1 MDVQNPFVHNLGGY
15 LQLTK
20 LQMLKTGLGCL
31 TLLPIRLLIS
41 LIFLTL
47 ATSVGLLS
55 LCGLTEEEIEN
66 KPFSGWRLNCRK
78 VVSRI
83 LRFTYFCC
91 GFHWIKTS
99 GSQAE
104 PEEAP
109 ILVVGSHSSFFDAL
123 AVIVMGGPSVV
134 AKEETSHIP
143 FWGSLIKCTQ
153 PVLVKRNDP
162 NSRQGVINMI
172 KERTGPGSGWQQVF
186 IFPEGTCTNR
196 TSLILFRLGA
206 FIPGVPVQPICLR
219 YSNSLDTVTWTW
231 EGIGALKVL
240 CWTLA
245 QLHTNVQLEYLPPY
259 VPNQQEKDDPKLF
272 ASNVRAVMAKHLN
285 IPVTD
290 CNYFD
295 YLRIEKSLERL
306 KRLQKLQRRMESN
319 ITDKT
324 RYLEDVD
331 DVNDC
336 LATRETL
343 AERLGV
349 VDTLPELAKV
359 CDSLGVSE
367 DEAVMDVRHLRV
379 ASLVAS
385 EEDGL
390 RAFMDSLK
398 MFDKD
403 LGDAAISN
411 QTLSDILKH
420 HFFLSPKEAGILIGD
435 LTLEG
440 SVDTAKL
447 EEFLL
452 TKPNYVKVIRAGD
465 GELTNHDIALLL
477 ANKASRTAELMAAG
491 GSNLLLA
498 GKDVVSE
505 VSAKMAASR
514 EKMTDA
520 FSSSIAAGATA
531 LSSFSPINSGDYRSE
546 DKKSKTE

>member
-1 MDVQNPFVHNLGGY
+1 
-15 LQLTK
+15 
-20 LQMLKTGLGCL
+20 MLKIGLGSL
-31 TLLPIRLLIS
+31 ILLPIRLLIS
-41 LIFLTL
+41 LICLTL

-66 KPFSGWRLNCRK
+66 TPFSGWRLNCRK

-99 GSQAE
+99 GCQAK

-109 ILVVGSHSSFFDAL
+109 ILVVGSHSSFFDAI

-143 FWGSLIKCTQ
+143 FWGSLIRCTQ
-153 PVLVKRNDP
+153 PVLVKRTDP
-162 NSRQGVINMI
+162 NSRQTTINMI

-245 QLHTNVQLEYLPPY
+245 QLHTSVQLEYLPPY
-259 VPNQQEKDDPKLF
+259 VPNKQEKEDPKLF
-272 ASNVRAVMAKHLN
+272 ASNVRAVMAKQLN

-295 YLRIEKSLERL
+295 YLRIEKSLECL

-324 RYLEDVD
+324 RYLEDVED
-331 DVNDC
+331 DSDC
-336 LATRETL
+336 FATRKAL

-359 CDSLGVSE
+359 CDSFGVSGE
-367 DEAVMDVRHLRV
+367 GGEEAVIDVRQLRV

-385 EEDGL
+385 KEDGL

-398 MFDKD
+398 LFDKD
-403 LGDAAISN
+403 LGDNAVSKK
-411 QTLSDILKH
+411 TLDDILRH
-420 HFFLSPKEAGILIGD
+420 HFFLSPKEAGVFIGD
-435 LTLEG
+435 LGMEG
-440 SVDTAKL
+440 SIDIDKL

-452 TKPNYVKVIRAGD
+452 TTKPNYVKVIRAGE

-477 ANKASRTAELMAAG
+477 ANKATRTAELMAAG
-491 GSNLLLA
+491 GSNLLMA

-531 LSSFSPINSGDYRSE
+531 LSSFSPINSNSGDNRSAHE
-546 DKKSKTE
+546 DKKSK

>member
-1 MDVQNPFVHNLGGY
+1 MDGQNPFVHNL
-15 LQLTK
+15 QLTN
-20 LQMLKTGLGCL
+20 LQIFKIGLGSL
-31 TLLPIRLLIS
+31 TLLPIRLLIA
-41 LIFLTL
+41 LVCLTL

-66 KPFSGWRLNCRK
+66 TPFSGWRLNCRK
-78 VVSRI
+78 VVSRV

-91 GFHWIKTS
+91 GFHWISTS
-99 GSQAE
+99 GCQAS

-109 ILVVGSHSSFFDAL
+109 ILVVGSHSSFFDSL

-143 FWGSLIKCTQ
+143 FWGSLIRCTQ

-172 KERTGPGSGWQQVF
+172 KDRTCPESGWQQVF

-245 QLHTNVQLEYLPPY
+245 QPHTSVQLEYLPPY
-259 VPNQQEKDDPKLF
+259 VPNQLEKDDPKLF
-272 ASNVRAVMAKHLN
+272 ASNVRAVMAKQLN

-324 RYLEDVD
+324 QYLEGDS
-331 DVNDC
+331 DC
-336 LATRETL
+336 LATKKEL

-359 CDSLGVSE
+359 WDNLGVSE
-367 DEAVMDVRHLRV
+367 EAVMDVRHLRV

-385 EEDGL
+385 KEDGL

-398 MFDKD
+398 LFDKD
-403 LGDAAISN
+403 LGDAAVSN
-411 QTLSDILKH
+411 QTLQEVLKH
-420 HFFLSPKEAGILIGD
+420 HFFLTSKEAGVFIDD
-435 LTLEG
+435 LGLEG
-440 SVDTAKL
+440 SVNTAKL

-452 TKPNYVKVIRAGD
+452 TKPNYVKVIKAGE

-477 ANKASRTAELMAAG
+477 ANKASRTAELMAAQ

-531 LSSFSPINSGDYRSE
+531 LSSFSPINSGDNRSAT
-546 DKKSKTE
+546 DDNKSKTE